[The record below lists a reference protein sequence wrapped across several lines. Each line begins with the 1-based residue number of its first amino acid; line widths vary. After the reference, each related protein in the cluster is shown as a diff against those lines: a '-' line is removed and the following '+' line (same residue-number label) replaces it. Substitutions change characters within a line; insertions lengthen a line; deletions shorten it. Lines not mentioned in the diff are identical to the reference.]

1 MEMYKHR
8 ALEILHRSLIPF
20 LAAFRLFRAFVLNG
34 FENIEEKLELV
45 TLPTAPHLTGKNVLV
60 TGAGGFIGSKIA
72 RQLIQFQ
79 PSHILLLGHGPQS
92 IYSVEYEMRKLL
104 GRHTEIIPIVLDI
117 QDKKRIHSIM
127 GRYKPDIIYHTD
139 GHRQLDITEEDSSV
153 TLYGTV
159 FAAKNIA
166 EAANRHQIE
175 HFVMISTELAEKPR
189 NLMEAAKRLSE
200 MVVESISLTSLTRYS
215 IVRLPENGMASGKP
229 KKAYGLSN
237 TKLGDAHLLQRILQ
251 TDQLAP
257 AADLNCLKKNDSS
270 SSAGLSQ
277 IEMARLL
284 KQLKTATENETR
296 QLIISFLKR

>member
-1 MEMYKHR
+1 MEMSKHR

-20 LAAFRLFRAFVLNG
+20 LVVFRQFRIFVSNG
-34 FENIEEKLELV
+34 FESIEEKLELV
-45 TLPTAPHLTGKNVLV
+45 ALPTASHLTGKSVLV
-60 TGAGGFIGSKIA
+60 TGAGGFVGSQIA
-72 RQLIQFQ
+72 RQLIQYQ
-79 PSHILLLGHGPQS
+79 PSCILLLGHGPQS
-92 IYSVEYEMRKLL
+92 IYSVEYELRKLMV
-104 GRHTEIIPIVLDI
+104 GNIEIIPIVLDV
-117 QDKKRIHSIM
+117 QDKKKIYSII

-139 GHRQLDITEEDSSV
+139 GHRQLDITEDDPSI
-153 TLYGTV
+153 TLHGAV
-159 FAAKNIA
+159 FAANNIA
-166 EAANRHQIE
+166 EAANRYQIKR
-175 HFVMISTELAEKPR
+175 FVMISTELAEKPR
-189 NLMEAAKRLSE
+189 NLMEAEKRLSE

-215 IVRLPENGMASGKP
+215 IVRLPEDGMASGKP

-257 AADLNCLKKNDSS
+257 ASDLNCLKKNDSS

-296 QLIISFLKR
+296 QLVISFLKR